1 METTYTVMSVDQQAG
16 LLVVKYSR
24 GDKEV
29 TLNIGYP
36 VDDSDLESY
45 IQSRVPA
52 ADLADRTVT
61 RSAADLIGM
70 TGTVTSPDDAQP
82 FTLVSL

>member
-1 METTYTVMSVDQQAG
+1 METTFTVISVDQQAG

-45 IQSRVPA
+45 IQSRVPT

-61 RSAADLIGM
+61 RTAADVLTL
-70 TGTVTSPDDAQP
+70 TGIIAPSDDAQP

>member
-1 METTYTVMSVDQQAG
+1 METTFTVTAVDQNAG
-16 LLVVKYSR
+16 LLVVKYGR

-36 VDDSDLESY
+36 ADDSDLEAY
-45 IQSRVPA
+45 IVSKVPD
-52 ADLADRTVT
+52 ADLADRTIT
-61 RSAADLIGM
+61 RHAADVMAL
-70 TGTVTSPDDAQP
+70 TGTVAAADDSQP